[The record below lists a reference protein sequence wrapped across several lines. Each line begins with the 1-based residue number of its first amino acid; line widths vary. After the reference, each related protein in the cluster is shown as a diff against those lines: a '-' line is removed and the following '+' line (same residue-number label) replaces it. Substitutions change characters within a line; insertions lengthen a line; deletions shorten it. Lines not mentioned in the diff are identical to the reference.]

1 MSWAETLL
9 VLLGLLLGSF
19 ASGIPIFVAFFAIC
33 IGTMMVLFGD
43 RGFGMISNSILTATS
58 TVSLSTVAMFVLM
71 GDLLFRSGST
81 EVLFDAANRVF
92 GRLRGRLYYLVIALS
107 TVFGALSG
115 SIVAVTAML
124 GRSILPS
131 MNARGYDEGLS
142 ITTILSGASLAPI
155 IPPSIVV
162 IILGSLVNVSI
173 AGLLVAGLL
182 PGFLIAALTSL
193 YVWIRITRN
202 PALAPEDTVF
212 ENEDAQGD
220 SLGWLLLKC
229 LPFLMVIFSVIGFI
243 LLGIATPS
251 EAAASGVIGALITTL
266 LYRKL
271 SLSFL
276 FDSLK
281 EAALLTGSIMAIFAA
296 SSLFAQILSFT
307 GASRGFLNYFLAQ
320 DLTGLTAFLAIMII
334 TLVACMFIDVI
345 AYMLVSV
352 PIYAPIAGAFGFD
365 PIWFWAIYLIN
376 VTLGSVTPP
385 FGYALFSL
393 KAASPELSMGRTYRS
408 AWSVVAIFTI
418 AITILYLVPGIVT
431 LIPSLL

>member
-9 VLLGLLLGSF
+9 ILLGLLLGSF
-19 ASGIPIFVAFFAIC
+19 ATGLPIFIAFFMIC
-33 IGTMMVLFGD
+33 IGAVVLLFGSN
-43 RGFGMISNSILTATS
+43 GFGMVANSILTATS
-58 TVSLSTVAMFVLM
+58 NVSLSTVAMFVLM

-81 EVLFDAANRVF
+81 DILFDAANRIF
-92 GRLRGRLYYLVIALS
+92 GRLRGRLYFLVIALS
-107 TVFGALSG
+107 TIFGALSG

-124 GRSILPS
+124 GRSVLPS
-131 MNARGYDEGLS
+131 MNRRGYDEGLS

-182 PGFLIAALTSL
+182 PGVLIASLTGL
-193 YVWIRITRN
+193 YVWVRIKRN
-202 PALAPEDTVF
+202 PSLAPVDEAGADQYEDGIGLV
-212 ENEDAQGD
+212 
-220 SLGWLLLKC
+220 LLKC
-229 LPFLMVIFSVIGFI
+229 VPFLMVIFSVIGFI
-243 LLGIATPS
+243 LLGVATPS
-251 EAAASGVIGALITTL
+251 EAAASGVVGALITTA
-266 LYRKL
+266 LYRRL
-271 SLSFL
+271 SLRFL

-307 GASRGFLNYFLAQ
+307 GASQGFLKFFLAQ
-320 DLTGLTAFLAIMII
+320 ELTSLTAFLAIMLI

-352 PIYAPIAGAFGFD
+352 PIYAPIADAFGFD

-385 FGYALFSL
+385 FGYALFAL
-393 KAASPELSMGRTYRS
+393 KAASPSLPMGKTYSS
-408 AWSVVAIFTI
+408 AWSVVVIFAI
-418 AITILYLVPGIVT
+418 AITLLYLVPGIVT

>member
-1 MSWAETLL
+1 MSWAETLMI
-9 VLLGLLLGSF
+9 LLGLLLGSF
-19 ASGIPIFVAFFAIC
+19 ATGLPVFIAFFAIC
-33 IGTMMVLFGD
+33 IGAVFMLFGSN
-43 RGFGMISNSILTATS
+43 GFGLVANSILTATS
-58 TVSLSTVAMFVLM
+58 IVSLSTVAMFVLM

-81 EVLFDAANRVF
+81 EVLFDAANRIF
-92 GRLRGRLYYLVIALS
+92 DKLRGRLYFLVIALS
-107 TVFGALSG
+107 TIFGALSG

-124 GRSILPS
+124 GRSVLPS
-131 MNARGYDEGLS
+131 MNQRGYDEGLS

-182 PGFLIAALTSL
+182 PGLLIATLTGL
-193 YVWIRITRN
+193 YVWVRIKRN
-202 PALAPEDTVF
+202 QSLAPEDDA
-212 ENEDAQGD
+212 NGGEDGD

-229 LPFLMVIFSVIGFI
+229 VPFLMVIFSVIGFI
-243 LLGIATPS
+243 LLGVATPS
-251 EAAASGVIGALITTL
+251 EAAASGVVGALITTA

-271 SLSFL
+271 SLKFL
-276 FDSLK
+276 TDSLV

-307 GASRGFLNYFLAQ
+307 GASQGFLKFFLAQ
-320 DLTGLTAFLAIMII
+320 DLTGLTAFLAIMLI

-352 PIYAPIAGAFGFD
+352 PIYAPIADAFGFD

-385 FGYALFSL
+385 FGYALFAL
-393 KAASPELSMGRTYRS
+393 KAASPTLPMGKTYRA
-408 AWSVVAIFTI
+408 AWSVVAIFAI
-418 AITILYLVPGIVT
+418 AITLLYLVPGIVT
-431 LIPSLL
+431 FIPSLL

>member
-1 MSWAETLL
+1 MPRTGFL
-9 VLLGLLLGSF
+9 VVY
-19 ASGIPIFVAFFAIC
+19 A
-33 IGTMMVLFGD
+33 
-43 RGFGMISNSILTATS
+43 
-58 TVSLSTVAMFVLM
+58 
-71 GDLLFRSGST
+71 
-81 EVLFDAANRVF
+81 
-92 GRLRGRLYYLVIALS
+92 GRLYFLVIALS
-107 TVFGALSG
+107 TIFGALSG

-124 GRSILPS
+124 GRSVLPS
-131 MNARGYDEGLS
+131 MNQRGYDEGLS

-182 PGFLIAALTSL
+182 PGLLIATLTGL
-193 YVWIRITRN
+193 YVWVRIKRN
-202 PALAPEDTVF
+202 PKLAPDDTAELGEDS
-212 ENEDAQGD
+212 D
-220 SLGWLLLKC
+220 SIGWILLKC

-243 LLGIATPS
+243 LLGVATPS
-251 EAAASGVIGALITTL
+251 EAAASGVVGALITTA

-271 SLSFL
+271 SLPFL

-307 GASRGFLNYFLAQ
+307 GASQGFLKFFLAQ
-320 DLTGLTAFLAIMII
+320 DLTGLTAFLAIMLI

-352 PIYAPIAGAFGFD
+352 PIYAPIADAFGFD

-385 FGYALFSL
+385 FGYALFAL
-393 KAASPELSMGRTYRS
+393 KAASPDLPMGKTYRS

-418 AITILYLVPGIVT
+418 AITLLYLVPGIVT

>member
-9 VLLGLLLGSF
+9 LLLGLLLGSF
-19 ASGIPIFVAFFAIC
+19 ATGLPVFIAFFMIC
-33 IGTMMVLFGD
+33 VGTVFLLFGSN
-43 RGFGMISNSILTATS
+43 GYGMVANSVLTASS

-81 EVLFDAANRVF
+81 DVLFDAANRIF
-92 GRLRGRLYYLVIALS
+92 GRLRGRLYFLVIALS
-107 TVFGALSG
+107 TIFGALSG

-124 GRSILPS
+124 GRSVLPS
-131 MNARGYDEGLS
+131 MNERGYDEELS

-182 PGFLIAALTSL
+182 PGLMIATLTGI
-193 YVWIRITRN
+193 YVCMRIRRN
-202 PALAPEDTVF
+202 PSLAPADLADET
-212 ENEDAQGD
+212 EERD
-220 SLGWLLLKC
+220 SLGLILLKC
-229 LPFLMVIFSVIGFI
+229 IPFLLVIFSVIGLI
-243 LLGIATPS
+243 LLGVATPS
-251 EAAASGVIGALITTL
+251 EAAASGVVGALITAA

-271 SLSFL
+271 CFSFL
-276 FDSLK
+276 VDSLK

-307 GASRGFLNYFLAQ
+307 GASQGFLKYFLAQ
-320 DLTGLTAFLAIMII
+320 DLTGLTAFLAIMLI

-352 PIYAPIAGAFGFD
+352 PIFAPIAEAFGFD

-385 FGYALFSL
+385 FGYALFAL
-393 KAASPELSMGRTYRS
+393 KAASPSLPMGKTYRA
-408 AWSVVAIFTI
+408 AWAVVAIFTL
-418 AITILYLVPGIVT
+418 AITILYLVPSIVT
-431 LIPSLL
+431 LVPSLL